1 MLLSLRLPPG
11 GLLPYAVPSLQLTAA
26 VREPSISREENMA
39 PEKPLDTTAAEA
51 YEKLILPAFML
62 PLIRG
67 VIELAAPRPGE
78 RALDVACGTGL
89 AMRLVAPRLA
99 PGGAVA
105 GLDFDPAM
113 IAVAQTIVECPAGVT
128 VSWHCASAQA
138 MPFESGS
145 FDLAFCLQGP
155 QFFPDP
161 AAGLAE
167 IRRVMKSGG
176 RLFVTVWSAL
186 ERCRGHYMVMR
197 GLERRQVDPTP
208 LVKAFSLGD
217 ADKLHGLAAAAGFR
231 DVNVRPAGARARF
244 QSARHFVD
252 ALAAGAVAA
261 RHALARLPDEQRA
274 AFLEEMKTEFRQ
286 YEDGD
291 GVATPI
297 EQLVLV
303 ARA

>member
-1 MLLSLRLPPG
+1 MESDRVKWNQRFASDDSYLGERPSPFLLREIDRIR
-11 GLLPYAVPSLQLTAA
+11 QLT
-26 VREPSISREENMA
+26 
-39 PEKPLDTTAAEA
+39 
-51 YEKLILPAFML
+51 
-62 PLIRG
+62 
-67 VIELAAPRPGE
+67 PGK

-128 VSWHCASAQA
+128 LSWHCASAQA
-138 MPFESGS
+138 MPFESRS

-161 AAGLAE
+161 VAGLSE
-167 IRRVMKSGG
+167 IRRVMKPGG
-176 RLFVTVWSAL
+176 RLSVTVWSAL
-186 ERCRGHYMVMR
+186 ERCKGHYMVMR

-217 ADKLHGLAAAAGFR
+217 ADKLRVLAADAGFR
-231 DVNVRPAGARARF
+231 DVNVSPAGARARF

-261 RHALARLPDEQRA
+261 RHALARLPDDQRA
-274 AFLEEMKTEFRQ
+274 APRGKAPSRIRWLTRS
-286 YEDGD
+286 GWRT
-291 GVATPI
+291 A
-297 EQLVLV
+297 
-303 ARA
+303 

>member
-1 MLLSLRLPPG
+1 M
-11 GLLPYAVPSLQLTAA
+11 
-26 VREPSISREENMA
+26 EPV
-39 PEKPLDTTAAEA
+39 KPLDTTAAEA

-62 PLIRG
+62 PLIQD

-89 AMRLVAPRLA
+89 ATRLVAPRLA
-99 PGGAVA
+99 PGGTMA

-113 IAVAQTIVECPAGVT
+113 IAVAQTIVECPASVSL
-128 VSWHCASAQA
+128 SWHCASAQA
-138 MPFESGS
+138 MPFEGGF

-161 AAGLAE
+161 VAGLAE
-167 IRRVMKSGG
+167 IRRVMKQPGG

-186 ERCRGHYMVMR
+186 ERCRGHYLVMR
-197 GLERRQVDPTP
+197 ALERRQVDPTP
-208 LVKAFSLGD
+208 LVKTFSLGD
-217 ADKLHGLAAAAGFR
+217 AEKIRGLAAEAGFR
-231 DVNVRPAGARARF
+231 DVSVSPAGARARF
-244 QSARHFVD
+244 PSARHFID

-261 RHALARLPDEQRA
+261 RQALARLPDDQRA
-274 AFLEEMKTEFRQ
+274 AFLEEMKAEFRQ